1 MLQKLKQIFTPT
13 MSLDRVRDKID
24 FAEGGER
31 LTLFVDDDAPRLV
44 IGITAAQKQIA
55 ELPSEPTEDDLK
67 SAATAFARAMFGP
80 EQAQKIVSFYHEN
93 YIAVLSICGKYFT
106 ERLSKKIAEKQ
117 MHKGK

>member
-1 MLQKLKQIFTPT
+1 MLQRLKQIFTPT

-31 LTLFVDDDAPRLV
+31 LTLHIDEDAPRLV
-44 IGITAAQKQIA
+44 TRITDAQRKIA
-55 ELPSEPTEDDLK
+55 ELANNPTEDAMKDT
-67 SAATAFARAMFGP
+67 ATAFARAIFGN
-80 EQAQKIVSFYHEN
+80 EQAEKIVQFYHEDFG
-93 YIAVLSICGKYFT
+93 AVLFICSKYFT